1 MFEMIYKQK
10 LGGNRVEE
18 TRLFV
23 KGDGWTGKEAI
34 EEVIAL
40 QNHKERPVERE
51 ISRKNRSLL
60 FDGRRQDRCE
70 VVD

>member
-1 MFEMIYKQK
+1 MIYKQK

-51 ISRKNRSLL
+51 ISRKNRSCCLTV
-60 FDGRRQDRCE
+60 DGRIDAKLLI
-70 VVD
+70 DD